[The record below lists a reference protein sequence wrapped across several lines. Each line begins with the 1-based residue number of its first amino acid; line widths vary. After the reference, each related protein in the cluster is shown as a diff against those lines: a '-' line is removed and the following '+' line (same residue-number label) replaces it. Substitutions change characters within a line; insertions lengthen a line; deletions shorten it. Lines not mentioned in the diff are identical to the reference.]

1 MTSPPRGAPPRRS
14 TATTRSSAKLAALKL
29 QLPEDRRRRRLLLV
43 AIAAAIAAGSYL
55 ISRVIPHDDLQQLL
69 DDVSN
74 TLGAWTYLIV
84 GVFAFA
90 ETGAFIG
97 LVVPG
102 ETMMLLG
109 GAVAG
114 QGAMGVYILI
124 GIAWFRRLAGRTP
137 PPPAPPPPPAAG
149 PWPPAPGR
157 AWPAAPPAPNRSSTT
172 PPATAARRSSS

>member
-29 QLPEDRRRRRLLLV
+29 QLPEDRRRRGLLLV
-43 AIAAAIAAGSYL
+43 AIAAAIAAGYYL

-69 DDVSN
+69 ADVSN
-74 TLGAWTYLIV
+74 PLGAWSYLIV
-84 GVFAFA
+84 GVSALA
-90 ETGAFIG
+90 ETAPFIG

-114 QGAMGVYILI
+114 QGAIDVYILI
-124 GIAWFRRLAGRTP
+124 GIAWFCALAG
-137 PPPAPPPPPAAG
+137 G
-149 PWPPAPGR
+149 
-157 AWPAAPPAPNRSSTT
+157 AAPRLLRSS
-172 PPATAARRSSS
+172 